1 MESAHGKKATSY
13 VVRAEGDDKDEDDE
27 VSDFIT
33 DKKAIKVLKGDD
45 TLTGE
50 EEEDEAGE
58 DDEMD
63 INESQHHNSLINPQ
77 GDATMQE
84 MANELQQESIP
95 VATIPVTPKK
105 RKKLSLATTEG
116 EVPGEVI
123 EVVGADDEL
132 LTGKPTVSREKV
144 IHINKLS
151 QDEVKSMRD
160 GEGTTVEGVKPP
172 GTHVIYYLFVSSI
185 IHTL

>member
-27 VSDFIT
+27 VSDFIP
-33 DKKAIKVLKGDD
+33 DKKAIKILKGDD
-45 TLTGE
+45 TLTG

-63 INESQHHNSLINPQ
+63 INESQNHNSLINPQ
-77 GDATMQE
+77 GDATMQD
-84 MANELQQESIP
+84 MANEFQQESIP

-105 RKKLSLATTEG
+105 RKKLLLATTEG

-160 GEGTTVEGVKPP
+160 GEGAAVEGVKPP
-172 GTHVIYYLFVSSI
+172 GIHIIYYLRVSSTV
-185 IHTL
+185 HTL